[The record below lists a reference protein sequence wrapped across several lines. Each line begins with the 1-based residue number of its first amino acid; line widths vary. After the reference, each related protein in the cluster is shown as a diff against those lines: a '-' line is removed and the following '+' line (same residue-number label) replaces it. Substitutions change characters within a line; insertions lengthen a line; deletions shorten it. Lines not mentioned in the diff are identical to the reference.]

1 MSVHKATEHT
11 SKTDDSEDTW
21 YFAIGSMMLPMSYE
35 LRNFHPKES
44 TAAELLDYRF
54 GFFGPEGFAEAI
66 PSVGDSLHGVLH
78 RCTKQQMEAL
88 DKIEVGYIRR
98 TGQARPYGKNLN
110 GEKGG
115 PVNATVYGRPHGTNK
130 DEENRPPQE
139 RYLEIL
145 IAGAQ
150 HFGIDPDY
158 IQFLKENDCQPRV
171 LPADFQSIGDPPPGK
186 RFTNCP
192 VSTNGSACFCLN
204 GKVFQMTFPPDNY
217 HGHFYTNMLKNYG
230 YHFEIGMSQLSY
242 DPKYGY
248 VKDIKNCTPEHS
260 AYIED
265 KFYRFMKRCHEL
277 KYYVVLGAYD
287 DSRE

>member
-1 MSVHKATEHT
+1 MSENKANEDAVGTEN
-11 SKTDDSEDTW
+11 DEDAW
-21 YFAIGSMMLPMSYE
+21 YLAIGSMMLPQSYE
-35 LRNFHPKES
+35 LRNFYPKES

-78 RCTKQQMEAL
+78 RCTKQQMLEL
-88 DKIEVGYIRR
+88 DKVEVGYIRR
-98 TGQARPYGKNLN
+98 AGKARPYGKYFN
-110 GEKGG
+110 GEKDRL
-115 PVNATVYGRPHGTNK
+115 VDVTVYGRPDGSNK

-145 IAGAQ
+145 IAGAE

-158 IQFLKENDCQPRV
+158 IKRLKEHDYQPRV
-171 LPADFQSIGDPPPGK
+171 PPCNFQSFGDPPPGK
-186 RFTNCP
+186 CFTKCP
-192 VSTNGSACFCLN
+192 DPTDDSVIFCLN
-204 GKVFQMTFPPDNY
+204 GKVFKMTYPPD
-217 HGHFYTNMLKNYG
+217 HIIGSFIINMLKNYG
-230 YHFEIGMSQLSY
+230 YHFETGMSQLVY

-248 VKDIKNCTPEHS
+248 VTDIKNCTPKHS

-265 KFYRFMKRCHEL
+265 KHYRFMKRRDEL
-277 KYYVVLGAYD
+277 KYYEVLGAYD